1 MNFIYRCYNELVTT
15 SLAIAKGTE
24 NQHKSVIQLIR
35 NNISDL
41 EEFGSLA
48 FEMRVMREDGRGG
61 EPTEYALLNEQQATV
76 LITFMRNSEIV
87 KSFKINS
94 SKGMEKNA
102 EYVNRH

>member
-1 MNFIYRCYNELVTT
+1 MTTDIVTSINNELVTT

-48 FEMRVMREDGRGG
+48 FEMRVMR
-61 EPTEYALLNEQQATV
+61 
-76 LITFMRNSEIV
+76 
-87 KSFKINS
+87 
-94 SKGMEKNA
+94 
-102 EYVNRH
+102 